1 MSADR
6 CIGLAGVIVGFFSI
20 AAFYIWPNQK
30 WIGWSAL
37 CVAIAFCVMWF
48 ILEVVHWANR
58 RKPKA
63 AGVGQIENSAAKA
76 PLPVRQMDSPELQIQ
91 FDYSYQQATLFVT
104 NNGTVAEVWASL
116 RIDGPVNGKKQGMFA
131 RWVNTDAEKVK
142 IAKGETRNLVLAFRR
157 LSNSNAY
164 MSQWET
170 YCAGDAVHSVMPAL
184 YTNAIGNESATPD
197 IHLYVKAF
205 SDPDCIELPRERHIV
220 LHANRAEELSN

>member
-1 MSADR
+1 M
-6 CIGLAGVIVGFFSI
+6 GFFSI

-37 CVAIAFCVMWF
+37 GLAIAFCIVWLV
-48 ILEVVHWANR
+48 LEVIHWANR
-58 RKPKA
+58 RKSKTTGVRPAQPTPELVRPK
-63 AGVGQIENSAAKA
+63 GDG
-76 PLPVRQMDSPELQIQ
+76 PELQAQ

-116 RIDGPVNGKKQGMFA
+116 RIDGPVQGKKQGMFA

-142 IAKGETRNLVLAFRR
+142 IAKGETRNLVLAVRR
-157 LSNSNAY
+157 LSNANAY

-170 YCAGDAVHSVMPAL
+170 YCAGDSLHSVMPAI
-184 YTNAIGNESATPD
+184 YTNLIGNESATPD
-197 IHLYVKAF
+197 LHLYVKVF

-220 LHANRAEELSN
+220 LHPNRAEELSN